1 MADSVD
7 IKYLFNGNR
16 KAVVKIT
23 NDSDGTGESGV
34 VKVDISTLVGP
45 NGLAPTRTSIEKIEG
60 NVQGFTA
67 VKLYWDH
74 TTDDELA
81 FLGPGFIY
89 EEWGDIGHADPGSAG
104 GTGDIILTTVG
115 AVANATYDLT
125 ITFRLK
131 D

>member
-7 IKYLFNGNR
+7 VKYLFKGNR

-23 NDSDGTGESGV
+23 NLSDGTGETGV
-34 VKVDISTLVGP
+34 VKVDISTLIGP

-60 NVQGFTA
+60 TIQGFTS
-67 VKLYWDH
+67 VDLYWDH

-81 FLGPGFIY
+81 LLGTGFIY
-89 EEWGDIGHADPGSAG
+89 YDWGDLGNVDPGSAG